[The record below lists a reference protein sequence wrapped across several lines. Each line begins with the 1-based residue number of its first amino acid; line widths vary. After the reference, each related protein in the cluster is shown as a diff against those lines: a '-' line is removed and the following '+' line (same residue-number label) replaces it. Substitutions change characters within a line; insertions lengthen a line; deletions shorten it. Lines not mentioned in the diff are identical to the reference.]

1 LTGVMTQYSRRS
13 PSPRYEELAR
23 VYRTAHEDG
32 LTNEGDGRRL
42 FAGNSL
48 LPHVET
54 IRELVRATG
63 ARHLLDYGCGKAGI
77 YKLDSV
83 TLKSGETIG
92 PVLEYWGAETIA
104 LYDPGVAEYSTLP
117 EGTFDGVV
125 STDVLEHIPEEDV
138 PWVLEEIF
146 GLADKF
152 VFANIASYPATKI
165 LPNGWNA
172 HVTVRPPQWWA
183 ERIAEAAE
191 GWRGERYYF
200 VVSEKRAGLDK
211 LVSKAL
217 SRGRMKLTEIACP

>member
-1 LTGVMTQYSRRS
+1 MTTRHSRQS
-13 PSPRYEELAR
+13 PSQRYEELSR
-23 VYRTAHEDG
+23 VYRATHESG
-32 LTNEGDGRRL
+32 LAADGDGRRL

-54 IRELVRATG
+54 IRELVRETG
-63 ARHLLDYGCGKAGI
+63 AKHLLDYGCGKAGI
-77 YKLDSV
+77 YKLESV
-83 TLKSGETIG
+83 TLKSGARIG
-92 PVLEYWGAETIA
+92 PVLDYWGAESIA

-125 STDVLEHIPEEDV
+125 STDVLEHIPEEDI

-146 GLADKF
+146 ALAEKF
-152 VFANIASYPATKI
+152 VFANIASYPATKT

-172 HVTVRPPQWWA
+172 HVTVRPPGWWA
-183 ERIAEAAE
+183 ERIEQAAR
-191 GWRGERYYF
+191 GWRGARYYF

-217 SRGRMKLTEIACP
+217 SRGKMKLTEIACP